1 MAAKKP
7 TPKLTD
13 EQAQQFIDNSKPK
26 NDSIAVTLTP
36 EQWKQVVGILEQGSA
51 VVLAQMAM
59 QQGGLPQV
67 AQLSSMANAV
77 IDAIKQQLET

>member
-1 MAAKKP
+1 VAAKKP